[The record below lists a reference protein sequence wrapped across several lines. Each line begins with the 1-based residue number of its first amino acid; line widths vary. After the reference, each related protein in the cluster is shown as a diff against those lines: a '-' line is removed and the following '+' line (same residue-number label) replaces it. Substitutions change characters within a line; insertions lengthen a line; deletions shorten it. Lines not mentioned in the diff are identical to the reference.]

1 VPSAS
6 IAPAGRGVKR
16 PSAPSREDIRDGC
29 PVYRR
34 PDVLR
39 RMPLSCSV
47 VFDVLR
53 SLAIGEAIT
62 ISVSELS
69 VMCRLSPRQVRRA
82 LARLQGAH
90 LIRWQRNGPGRGHR
104 SIIEVLWKNPDQR
117 PRNRLQRPGDI
128 STPSHPPRKARA
140 ATSAGAASSPAAGS
154 RLTDGRGSFPQ
165 KKGAPQKPRS
175 EAPFEPPSPYTQG
188 FKTFSHP
195 DSRPQLANRA
205 HRWAMARLREAVR
218 ACPVPWPRRNRLLEA
233 MGLALWRAIA
243 RGEVRTPKELACLVR
258 RLRAALWGE
267 TLPQDARA
275 LHAWAGWKV
284 RQVLQE
290 LERERL
296 ALLASKELVARIRQE
311 REEAR
316 RAWQEVRAG
325 VAHNANHSNRPGGLI
340 THPEGSLEVDAVPE
354 VSTAM
359 LARLKI
365 QF

>member
-1 VPSAS
+1 VLNSS
-6 IAPAGRGVKR
+6 IALWDGEVKR
-16 PSAPSREDIRDGC
+16 TLTPFQRDKCDGHS
-29 PVYRR
+29 RR

-39 RMPLSCSV
+39 RMPLSCNV
-47 VFDVLR
+47 IFDVLR
-53 SLAIGEAIT
+53 SFAMGEA
-62 ISVSELS
+62 VELS
-69 VMCRLSPRQVRRA
+69 IRELAEMCRLSPRQVRRA

-104 SIIEVLWKNPDQR
+104 SIIEVLWKNPAQR

-140 ATSAGAASSPAAGS
+140 ATSAGAASPPAAGS
-154 RLTDGRGSFPQ
+154 RLTDSRGSFPQ

-175 EAPFEPPSPYTQG
+175 EAPFEPHSPYTQG

-195 DSRPQLANRA
+195 DPRPQLANRA

-243 RGEVRTPKELACLVR
+243 RGEVRTPEELARLVR

-267 TLPQDARA
+267 GLPQEAKA

-284 RQVLQE
+284 REILRDLEWEKKASTTTEE
-290 LERERL
+290 LL
-296 ALLASKELVARIRQE
+296 ARIRRE
-311 REEAR
+311 RKEAK

-325 VAHNANHSNRPGGLI
+325 VSHNANHSNRPCCLNR
-340 THPEGSLEVDAVPE
+340 HRQGSLP
-354 VSTAM
+354 
-359 LARLKI
+359 RKN
-365 QF
+365 